1 MRKLKRLRPHG
12 TLILEVD
19 GSKVVGEDLARLLL
33 LIDRGGSILS
43 ASRIL
48 KIAYS
53 RAWEAIAR
61 AERLLGVRLVE
72 PRRGGRSGGGARLT
86 AAGRKLLELYLEE
99 YRRLLGRRLA
109 VEEARI
115 EAPELVYAG
124 SNDLLLEHVFGLMRA
139 RGVGSIEV
147 AWIGSAGGL
156 SLLMLGEADL
166 AGIHLYDPETGEYNA
181 PYISRYWLEN
191 RVVLVRGYERELGFA
206 SRKAFEDPVEA
217 IVSGRA
223 KLINRNL
230 GSGTRVRLD
239 CLLKERSA
247 ELGKPFSE
255 LIRSIRGYGEEVK
268 THLDVVRAIASGRA
282 DIGLTIRWMA
292 EKYGLNFKPIGWE
305 KFDFA
310 IPVESLKRK
319 PVKAFL
325 KALASEELRGL
336 VKGLSGYRIG
346 NDSGRIVYG

>member
-1 MRKLKRLRPHG
+1 MKKLKRLRPHG
-12 TLILEVD
+12 TLILEIDGLRVVD
-19 GSKVVGEDLARLLL
+19 EDLARLLL
-33 LIDRGGSILS
+33 LVDRGGSILS
-43 ASRIL
+43 ASKIL
-48 KIAYS
+48 GIAYS
-53 RAWEAIAR
+53 RAWESIAR
-61 AERLLGVRLVE
+61 AERILGVRLVE
-72 PRRGGRSGGGARLT
+72 PRRGGRSGGGAKLT
-86 AAGRKLLELYLEE
+86 TAGRRLLNLYLEE
-99 YRRLLGRRLA
+99 YRRLLGRRLV

-124 SNDLLLEHVFGLMRA
+124 SNDLLLEHIFGLMKSE
-139 RGVGSIEV
+139 GVESIEV

-166 AGIHLYDPETGEYNA
+166 AGIHLYDPQTGEYNA

-191 RVVLVRGYERELGFA
+191 RVILVRGYERELGFA

-223 KLINRNL
+223 RLINRNL

-239 CLLKERSA
+239 CLLREKSS
-247 ELGKPFSE
+247 ELGKPFNE
-255 LIRSIRGYGEEVK
+255 LIRNIRGYGEEVK
-268 THLDVVRAIASGRA
+268 THLDVVKAIASGRA

-310 IPVESLKRK
+310 IPVESFKRK
-319 PVKAFL
+319 PVKVFL
-325 KALASEELRGL
+325 KTLASKELRDL
-336 VKGLSGYRIG
+336 VEGLSGYRMG
-346 NDSGRIVYG
+346 DDSGKIIYG

>member
-19 GSKVVGEDLARLLL
+19 GSKVVDEDLARLLL

-53 RAWEAIAR
+53 RAWESIAR
-61 AERLLGVRLVE
+61 AERILGVRLVE
-72 PRRGGRSGGGARLT
+72 PRRGGRSGGGAKLT

-124 SNDLLLEHVFGLMRA
+124 SNDLLLEHIFGLMKSE
-139 RGVGSIEV
+139 GIESIEV

-206 SRKAFEDPVEA
+206 SRKAFEDPIEA

-223 KLINRNL
+223 KLVNRNL

-239 CLLKERSA
+239 CLLKERSV

-255 LIRSIRGYGEEVK
+255 LIRGIRGYGEEVK

-305 KFDFA
+305 KFDFV

-319 PVKAFL
+319 PVKVFL

-336 VKGLSGYRIG
+336 VEGLSGYRVSK
-346 NDSGRIVYG
+346 DSGRVIYG